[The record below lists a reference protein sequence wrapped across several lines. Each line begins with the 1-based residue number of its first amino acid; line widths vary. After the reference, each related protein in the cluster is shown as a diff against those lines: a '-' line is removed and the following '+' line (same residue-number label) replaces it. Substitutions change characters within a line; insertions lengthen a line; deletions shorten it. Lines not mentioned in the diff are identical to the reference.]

1 MGKKRVLMVSHR
13 WPPRYGGLQNAS
25 FMYAENLAKNNK
37 YDVSVFTS
45 KEEGYENICPNGVNL
60 IEGKSYPFLY
70 NNFGIPQPIFTL
82 NALKLLKE
90 AVKNNDFIIINDR
103 YYISSFFAYKY
114 AKKFGKKIIL
124 ILQTPVLKYKWPL
137 SIIYN
142 INNKLSKNIV
152 KNSDKI
158 FAVTYETGSQV
169 LDSLDI
175 EKEVD
180 VLYNPVDLRNFKKK
194 PKKFKDF
201 TILFVA
207 RFVEKKGVFL
217 LPKLVK
223 SLGNE
228 KVKIIAIGDGPELN
242 KIKKECEDLKKI
254 SFIGKITDKKKL
266 AEYYL
271 KSHIFLITST
281 HGEAFPLVI
290 GEALAAGLPI
300 VSTKGGTY
308 LEIFNNDIGYLCET
322 FSPEEITFN
331 LIKLMN
337 NSKDYAKKSKNAY
350 NFAKNS
356 LDIEILGDKIERYIE
371 DE

>member
-1 MGKKRVLMVSHR
+1 
-13 WPPRYGGLQNAS
+13 
-25 FMYAENLAKNNK
+25 MYAESLAKNNK

-45 KEEGYENICPNGVNL
+45 KEEGYDNICPKGVKL

-70 NNFGIPQPIFTL
+70 NNFGIPQPIFTP
-82 NALKLLKE
+82 NALRLLKK
-90 AVKNNDFIIINDR
+90 AVKNNDVVIINDR
-103 YYISSFFAYKY
+103 YYISSFFAFKY

-124 ILQTPVLKYKWPL
+124 ILQTPVLKYNWPL

-142 INNKLSKNIV
+142 INNKLSKKIV

-175 EKEVD
+175 EKEID
-180 VLYNPVDLRNFKKK
+180 VLYNPVDLNHFKKK
-194 PKKFKDF
+194 SKKFKDF

-207 RFVEKKGVFL
+207 RFVDKKGVFL
-217 LPKLVK
+217 LPKIAKALEDK
-223 SLGNE
+223 
-228 KVKIIAIGDGPELN
+228 KVKIIAIGDGPRLN
-242 KIKKECEDLKKI
+242 KIKRECEDLKNI

-271 KSHIFLITST
+271 KSHIFLISST

-290 GEALAAGLPI
+290 GEALSAGLPI

-308 LEIFNNDIGYLCET
+308 LEIF
-322 FSPEEITFN
+322 
-331 LIKLMN
+331 
-337 NSKDYAKKSKNAY
+337 KK
-350 NFAKNS
+350 
-356 LDIEILGDKIERYIE
+356 I
-371 DE
+371 